1 MAACDVC
8 EEKGFVLATFSE
20 ETQRRIEKA
29 LPPLAI
35 RTNPVDMGPA
45 WYSSE
50 AIREV
55 VNSVLGDENVHAI
68 VLCIAYASANVGAVE
83 GLADLLKSWGKKK
96 PIVCCLSSPGEIW
109 DEEIRS
115 LEEEGVPN
123 YPTPERAARAL
134 GNLLRYQKLATR
146 DLDRE

>member
-1 MAACDVC
+1 
-8 EEKGFVLATFSE
+8 
-20 ETQRRIEKA
+20 
-29 LPPLAI
+29 LAI

-45 WYSSE
+45 WYSPE
-50 AIREV
+50 AITEV
-55 VNSVLGDENVHAI
+55 VGSVLSDENVHAV

-115 LEEEGVPN
+115 LEEAGVPN
-123 YPTPERAARAL
+123 YPTPERAAGAL
-134 GNLLRYQKLATR
+134 GNLFRYKRLATR
-146 DLDRE
+146 GLELE